1 MSPWL
6 FLLSLGGLLLGG
18 VLIAFYGAGA
28 VGAAFLSVGW
38 GLPLVVMAR
47 FVQIAGAGLAWRAVT
62 LPTVSVGLDKFV
74 LVRLIR
80 ESINAILPVAQVGG
94 DLIGARLLTFYGPSG
109 SVAGASVIVDIF
121 IQVVSQ
127 FFYTLLG
134 FGILVAVAGNSPVTA
149 AVAVG
154 LLIALPVLVVFFM
167 AQRAGGLR
175 LIERLVTRFAA
186 QQSWLN
192 LGQLGDLDEKLRL
205 THGRTPALLR
215 GFAIHFATWLFGTS
229 EVWIALAFMGHA
241 VSLPQALA
249 IEALGQAVKG
259 AAFAVPGAYGI
270 QEGGFV
276 ALCAV
281 FGIPAEA
288 ALALSLVKRVPDF
301 AIGLPGLLA
310 WQSLEGHRLWKV
322 RRRPL
327 TDNNAS
333 GRG

>member
-6 FLLSLGGLLLGG
+6 FLLSLGGLVLGG
-18 VLIAFYGAGA
+18 ALITFYGASA
-28 VGAAFLSVGW
+28 VAAAFFSVGW
-38 GLPLVVMAR
+38 GVSLVVIAR
-47 FVQIAGAGLAWRAVT
+47 LVQIAGAGLAWRAVA
-62 LPTVSVGLDKFV
+62 LPTSSVGLDKFV
-74 LVRLIR
+74 LIRLIR

-109 SVAGASVIVDIF
+109 AVAGASVIVDIF
-121 IQVVSQ
+121 IQVASQ
-127 FFYTLLG
+127 FFYTVLG
-134 FGILVAVAGNSPVTA
+134 FAILVMVAGSSPVTA
-149 AVAVG
+149 AVAIG
-154 LLIALPVLVVFFM
+154 LLIAVPVLVAFFL

-175 LIERLVTRFAA
+175 LIERVLARFAT

-192 LGQLGDLDEKLRL
+192 LGQISDLDEKLRL
-205 THGRTPALLR
+205 THSRTPALLR
-215 GFAIHFATWLFGTS
+215 GFAIHFATWIFGTS
-229 EVWIALAFMGHA
+229 EVWIALAFMGHTVA
-241 VSLPQALA
+241 LPQALV

-310 WQSLEGHRLWKV
+310 WQSLEGHRLWKL
-322 RRRPL
+322 RRRHL
-327 TDNNAS
+327 ADNSAS
-333 GRG
+333 RRG